1 MKAINQPINHSFYI
15 VAHADDWQ
23 LFMQPNAYEDLIA
36 GDDHKASFI
45 ITTAGDAGYP
55 ETYWRAREEGLK
67 SSVRF
72 CLAPRLSLTESCG
85 IANFNGHSINFWKV
99 NHVLCYFLRLPDGNI
114 NGNGFAV
121 HRYESLA
128 KIKAGEINTITAID
142 GSTIYDSWHDF
153 YTTLQMIILSQN
165 GDAATTCL
173 NYLNPD
179 PNENA
184 MDHADHIATGKAINE
199 MPAIAGMKR
208 LLFVGYTLN
217 SSMNEKLT
225 QKELF
230 WKAGM
235 FAAYEKAVFDLAG
248 YSTLH
253 ESMDIYEKW
262 CLSRGKFITG
272 T

>member
-1 MKAINQPINHSFYI
+1 
-15 VAHADDWQ
+15 
-23 LFMQPNAYEDLIA
+23 
-36 GDDHKASFI
+36 
-45 ITTAGDAGYP
+45 
-55 ETYWRAREEGLK
+55 
-67 SSVRF
+67 
-72 CLAPRLSLTESCG
+72 
-85 IANFNGHSINFWKV
+85 
-99 NHVLCYFLRLPDGNI
+99 
-114 NGNGFAV
+114 
-121 HRYESLA
+121 
-128 KIKAGEINTITAID
+128 
-142 GSTIYDSWHDF
+142 
-153 YTTLQMIILSQN
+153 
-165 GDAATTCL
+165 
-173 NYLNPD
+173 
-179 PNENA
+179 
-184 MDHADHIATGKAINE
+184 

-235 FAAYEKAVFDLAG
+235 FAAYEKAVFDLAR